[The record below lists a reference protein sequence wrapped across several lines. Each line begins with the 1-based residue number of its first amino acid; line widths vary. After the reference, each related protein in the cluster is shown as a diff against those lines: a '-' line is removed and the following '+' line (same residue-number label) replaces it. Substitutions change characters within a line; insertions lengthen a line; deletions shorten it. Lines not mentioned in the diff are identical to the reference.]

1 MRSSF
6 QFLLMPLLAV
16 TRIASQPNE
25 NNDGNMV
32 SSMKFINNDRGNS
45 MVSNQ
50 AVASCSTSYSEFIK
64 SFGMP
69 QDVCEQN
76 IKTTQ
81 EWVSRKESAKVDA
94 TSGILKK
101 ANKIVENEITQR
113 CATST
118 KNERDVLTTAMRH
131 KTIACDTLREIIS
144 EIKNVRLTNV
154 RLPDGEII
162 NASPDLKSI
171 SFERCFNTAGDEI
184 KNKILECRKYLQT
197 FKANNKYGDQSIV
210 KQNNVFINNMID
222 DLDLLENL
230 FRQIESKEADI
241 VSNLQRHC
249 NSERFSP
256 VWDQFDAATL
266 TLNKLNKVVTQLKE
280 NLQSFNTLVI
290 PPPGPIRA

>member
-50 AVASCSTSYSEFIK
+50 GVASCSTSYSEFIK
-64 SFGMP
+64 SFGIP

-113 CATST
+113 CTRST

-131 KTIACDTLREIIS
+131 KTIACDILREIIS

-154 RLPDGEII
+154 RLPDGEIV

-171 SFERCFNTAGDEI
+171 SFERCFNTSGDEI
-184 KNKILECRKYLQT
+184 NNKILECRKYLQT

-210 KQNNVFINNMID
+210 KQNNVFINNIID
-222 DLDLLENL
+222 DLDLLSNL
-230 FRQIESKEADI
+230 FRQVESKEADI

-266 TLNKLNKVVTQLKE
+266 TLNKLNKVVTQLEE
-280 NLQSFNTLVI
+280 NLQSLNTLVI